1 MERQP
6 VLYVV
11 VSGAAPARELPTL
24 ISALGSDWDMCVI
37 ATPEGARFFG
47 LSQVAGLTGHPV
59 RTSFKDPD
67 APDVLPPADAFAAV
81 PATFNTI
88 NKWAAGIS
96 DTLALGLL
104 NEATGLGRPIVTVPW
119 PNVALAR
126 HPAFGRS
133 ISVLRACGITVILDP
148 GDLPDDD
155 HPGQAE
161 FPWDQLRAELARM
174 RAALPPLHSY
184 AEVGISIRDQH
195 CNAGGWLRTGT
206 HSLDG
211 QIDAPMSVKGGV

>member
-11 VSGAAPARELPTL
+11 VSGAAPARELPTFV
-24 ISALGSDWDMCVI
+24 SALAAAGWDTCVI
-37 ATPEGARFFG
+37 TTPEGARFFD
-47 LSQVAGLTGHPV
+47 VAAIAGLTGHPV

-67 APDVLPPADAFAAV
+67 APDVLPPADAFAAA

-104 NEATGLGRPIVTVPW
+104 NEAVGLGLPIVTVPW
-119 PNVALAR
+119 PNAPLAR

-133 ISVLRACGITVILDP
+133 IATLRQCGITVILDP
-148 GDLPDDD
+148 ERLPGAA
-155 HPGQAE
+155 PSGQDR
-161 FPWDQLRAELARM
+161 FPWEDLHAELTRM
-174 RAALPPLHSY
+174 RAAVKGDG
-184 AEVGISIRDQH
+184 E
-195 CNAGGWLRTGT
+195 AGGARP
-206 HSLDG
+206 
-211 QIDAPMSVKGGV
+211 APG

>member
-1 MERQP
+1 MKRRP

-11 VSGAAPARELPTL
+11 ASGAAPARELPTL
-24 ISALGSDWDMCVI
+24 ISALGSDWDTCVI
-37 ATPEGARFFG
+37 ATPEGARF
-47 LSQVAGLTGHPV
+47 LHISQVMELTGHPV

-67 APDVLPPADAFAAV
+67 APDVLPPADAFAAA

-133 ISVLRACGITVILDP
+133 IATLRDCGITVILDP
-148 GDLPDDD
+148 GHLPDDV
-155 HPGQAE
+155 HPGQAV
-161 FPWDQLRAELARM
+161 FPWDELRAELVRM
-174 RAALPPLHSY
+174 RAAL
-184 AEVGISIRDQH
+184 AD
-195 CNAGGWLRTGT
+195 GT
-206 HSLDG
+206 
-211 QIDAPMSVKGGV
+211 

>member
-1 MERQP
+1 MQRPP

-11 VSGAAPARELPTL
+11 VSGAAPARELARL
-24 ISALGSDWDMCVI
+24 ISALGDDWDTCVI
-37 ATPEGARFFG
+37 ATPEGARF
-47 LSQVAGLTGHPV
+47 LDISKVTQMTGHPV

-96 DTLALGLL
+96 DTLALALL

-119 PNVALAR
+119 PNAALAR

-133 ISVLRACGITVILDP
+133 ISTLRDCGITVILNP
-148 GDLPDDD
+148 GYLPDDD

-161 FPWDQLRAELARM
+161 FPWDELQTELARM
-174 RAALPPLHSY
+174 RAALP
-184 AEVGISIRDQH
+184 D
-195 CNAGGWLRTGT
+195 GG
-206 HSLDG
+206 
-211 QIDAPMSVKGGV
+211 

>member
-1 MERQP
+1 VEWRP

-11 VSGAAPARELPTL
+11 VSGAAPARDLPTL
-24 ISALGSDWDMCVI
+24 ISALTDDWDTCVI
-37 ATPEGARFFG
+37 TTPEGARFFDIG
-47 LSQVAGLTGHPV
+47 RVTGLTGHPV

-67 APDVLPPADAFAAV
+67 APDVLPPASAFAAA

-104 NEATGLGRPIVTVPW
+104 NEATGLGLPIVTVPW

-133 ISVLRACGITVILDP
+133 IATLRGCGITVIFDP
-148 GDLPDDD
+148 GHLPDDQS
-155 HPGQAE
+155 PGQTK
-161 FPWDQLRAELARM
+161 FPWDELRAELARM
-174 RAALPPLHSY
+174 RTAL
-184 AEVGISIRDQH
+184 
-195 CNAGGWLRTGT
+195 GGGE
-206 HSLDG
+206 
-211 QIDAPMSVKGGV
+211 QAPA

>member
-1 MERQP
+1 VTWRP

-11 VSGAAPARELPTL
+11 ASGAAPARDLPAL
-24 ISALGSDWDMCVI
+24 IGALTPGWDTCVI
-37 ATPEGARFFG
+37 TTPEGSRFFDTAR
-47 LSQVAGLTGHPV
+47 VTELTGHPV

-67 APDVLPPADAFAAV
+67 APDVLPPANAFAAA

-104 NEATGLGRPIVTVPW
+104 NEAVGLGLPIVTVPW

-133 ISVLRACGITVILDP
+133 ISTLRGCGVTVIFDP
-148 GDLPDDD
+148 GHLPDDEG
-155 HPGQAE
+155 PGQAE
-161 FPWDQLRAELARM
+161 FPWGELRAELVRM
-174 RAALPPLHSY
+174 HAAL
-184 AEVGISIRDQH
+184 
-195 CNAGGWLRTGT
+195 AGGR
-206 HSLDG
+206 
-211 QIDAPMSVKGGV
+211 QAPA

>member
-1 MERQP
+1 MKRRP

-11 VSGAAPARELPTL
+11 VSGAAPARDLPAL
-24 ISALGSDWDMCVI
+24 ISALTGDWDTCVI
-37 ATPEGARFFG
+37 TTPEGARFFD
-47 LSQVAGLTGHPV
+47 LARITELTGHPV

-67 APDVLPPADAFAAV
+67 APDVLPPADAFAAA

-104 NEATGLGRPIVTVPW
+104 NEAIGLGLPIVTVPW

-133 ISVLRACGITVILDP
+133 VATLRGCGITVIFDP
-148 GDLPDDD
+148 GHLPDDQS
-155 HPGQAE
+155 PGQTE
-161 FPWDQLRAELARM
+161 FPWDELRAELARM
-174 RAALPPLHSY
+174 RTAL
-184 AEVGISIRDQH
+184 
-195 CNAGGWLRTGT
+195 GGGKQARAC
-206 HSLDG
+206 H
-211 QIDAPMSVKGGV
+211 

>member
-1 MERQP
+1 VAWRP

-11 VSGAAPARELPTL
+11 TSGAAPTRDLPAL
-24 ISALGSDWDMCVI
+24 IAVLTGDWDTCVI
-37 ATPEGARFFG
+37 TTPEGARFFDTAR
-47 LSQVAGLTGHPV
+47 VAELTGHPV

-67 APDVLPPADAFAAV
+67 APDVLPPADAFAAA

-104 NEATGLGRPIVTVPW
+104 NEAIGLGRPIVTVPW

-133 ISVLRACGITVILDP
+133 IATLRGCGITVIFEP
-148 GDLPDDD
+148 GNLPDDEN
-155 HPGQAE
+155 PGQAE
-161 FPWDQLRAELARM
+161 FPWGELRAELARM
-174 RAALPPLHSY
+174 RAAL
-184 AEVGISIRDQH
+184 
-195 CNAGGWLRTGT
+195 AGGRQGP
-206 HSLDG
+206 
-211 QIDAPMSVKGGV
+211 A

>member
-1 MERQP
+1 MLEASDGPAAIRHGPQAWPKEAQVEWRP
-6 VLYVV
+6 VLYVIA
-11 VSGAAPARELPTL
+11 SGAAPARELPAL
-24 ISALGSDWDMCVI
+24 ITALTDVWDTCVI
-37 ATPEGARFFG
+37 TTPEGSRFFD
-47 LSQVAGLTGHPV
+47 SSRVAELTGHPV

-67 APDVLPPADAFAAV
+67 AADVLPPAQAFAAA

-104 NEATGLGRPIVTVPW
+104 NEATGLGLPIVTVPW

-133 ISVLRACGITVILDP
+133 ISTLRGCGIRVIFDP
-148 GDLPDDD
+148 GRLPDDD

-161 FPWDQLRAELARM
+161 FPWDELRAELARM
-174 RAALPPLHSY
+174 RTAL
-184 AEVGISIRDQH
+184 AD
-195 CNAGGWLRTGT
+195 GG
-206 HSLDG
+206 
-211 QIDAPMSVKGGV
+211 QAPA

>member
-1 MERQP
+1 VGKPREAQVAWRP

-11 VSGAAPARELPTL
+11 ASGAAPARELPAL
-24 ISALGSDWDMCVI
+24 IAALTADWDTCVI
-37 ATPEGARFFG
+37 TTPEGSRFFDTAR
-47 LSQVAGLTGHPV
+47 VTELTGHPV

-67 APDVLPPADAFAAV
+67 APDVLPPANAFAAA

-104 NEATGLGRPIVTVPW
+104 NEAVGLGLPIVTAPW

-133 ISVLRACGITVILDP
+133 IATLRGCGITVIFDP
-148 GDLPDDD
+148 AHLPDDD
-155 HPGQAE
+155 QPGQAE
-161 FPWDQLRAELARM
+161 FPWDELRAELARV
-174 RAALPPLHSY
+174 RSAL
-184 AEVGISIRDQH
+184 
-195 CNAGGWLRTGT
+195 AGGK
-206 HSLDG
+206 
-211 QIDAPMSVKGGV
+211 QAPA